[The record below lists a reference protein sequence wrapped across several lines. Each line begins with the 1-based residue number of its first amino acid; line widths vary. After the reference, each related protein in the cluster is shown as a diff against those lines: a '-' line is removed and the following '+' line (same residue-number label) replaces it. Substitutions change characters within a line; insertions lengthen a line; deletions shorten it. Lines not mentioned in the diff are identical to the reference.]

1 MTHTEKKRLRK
12 KEEKLNELLKDISL
26 TMKIRKLKAV
36 VFSLALNGC
45 ERWPLKK
52 NKEKKIDIFKLWLCS
67 SLLKI
72 ACDTARTNQAWTK

>member
-1 MTHTEKKRLRK
+1 MTHTGKKRLRK

-52 NKEKKIDIFKLWLCS
+52 NEGKKIDIFKLWPCS
-67 SLLKI
+67 WLLKI
-72 ACDTARTNQAWTK
+72 ACDAARTNQAWTK